1 MVREL
6 DRGVQGDGCCANI
19 LLTEGHPLDGVIGAK
34 ECESRVG
41 EEKDELDVDDE
52 DKGTRRFLR
61 EKDCSAWEKW
71 VGRGRDTLHTG
82 VSTATDIVGN
92 FFSSLLGQSQL
103 QRLNYS
109 DIKGVA

>member
-19 LLTEGHPLDGVIGAK
+19 LLTEGHPLDGVSGAK

-103 QRLNYS
+103 QQLNYS